1 LNRNEETSE
10 IEREIDIMSVLN
22 HPHVLNLL
30 SSSKGKGTLTQDG
43 KKVVQSVT
51 YFVMPLAGKGDLGS
65 LLKPDTYFKENLA
78 SFLFAQMVSGIEHIH
93 SKGFVHLDLKPE
105 NMLLTKHCEIKIAD
119 FGLSFEKAGE
129 DGQGNFTRRRVGSPP
144 YWSPE
149 LLLDYEYS
157 GVKADLYAL
166 GIVLFIMVFGCR
178 PFTEAKLSDTL
189 FHLLLQNPLQ
199 FWLSHPVA
207 KRRID
212 EKTVSQETIDLLTRM
227 LIVDPA
233 NRLSLQEIKEH
244 PFMKASNFDCERL
257 QAVKNMNQR

>member
-1 LNRNEETSE
+1 MT
-10 IEREIDIMSVLN
+10 VLD

-30 SSSKGKGTLTQDG
+30 SWSKGKGTLTQNG
-43 KKVVQSVT
+43 EAVVNKVT

-65 LLKPDTYFKENLA
+65 LLKPESYFKENLA
-78 SFLFAQMVSGIEHIH
+78 SFLFAQMVCAIEHVH
-93 SKGFVHLDLKPE
+93 TKGFVHLDLKPE
-105 NMLLTKHCEIKIAD
+105 NMLLTKHCEIKVAD
-119 FGLSFEKAGE
+119 FGLSFEKHGE

-149 LLLDYEYS
+149 LMLNYEYS

-166 GIVLFIMVFGCR
+166 AIILFIMVFGCR

-199 FWLSHPVA
+199 FWLTHPVT

-212 EKTVSQETIDLLTRM
+212 EKTVSQETIDILTRM

-233 NRLSLQEIKEH
+233 NRLSLEEIKEH
-244 PFMKASNFDCERL
+244 PFVKASNFNCRKL
-257 QAVKNMNQR
+257 